1 MLAPN
6 GGRAVCHPGYQETHM
21 TMASEFVADS
31 ALAGQIPPDAATP
44 ESTARPS
51 ARISRMAHDV
61 YISYSHVD
69 KAAAD
74 AACATLERA
83 GIRCWIAPRDIT
95 PGDEWSAAIIK
106 AIDQGRAMVLIF
118 SQNANNSRQI
128 RREVERAITVGIPLV
143 PVRIEDVVPTESLAY
158 FMGTVHWLD
167 AMTPPFENHLV
178 KLADSLKGLLQ
189 TRPSSPLAGT
199 APFTAPG
206 AGASAYAASSASTAG
221 TIPFSAAT
229 AEPGGK
235 RAMFGEI
242 MNFNYQRSAKQAFGW
257 YLMYL
262 LVGIVIG
269 AVSGY
274 LASIFTK
281 GGFVEG
287 FNIGQMA
294 GQFSAVPFNILLGTL
309 LIWHR
314 KKDAPN
320 LLLVLAGV
328 FLSAIA
334 GALGGLIP
342 LAFLSN
348 RPVEKP
354 WA

>member
-1 MLAPN
+1 
-6 GGRAVCHPGYQETHM
+6 
-21 TMASEFVADS
+21 
-31 ALAGQIPPDAATP
+31 
-44 ESTARPS
+44 
-51 ARISRMAHDV
+51 MAHDV

-69 KAAAD
+69 KSAAD

-106 AIDQGRAMVLIF
+106 AIDQCRAMVLIF
-118 SQNANNSRQI
+118 SQNANSSRQI

-167 AMTPPFENHLV
+167 AMTPPFENHLL

-189 TRPSSPLAGT
+189 AHPSPLGGT

-206 AGASAYAASSASTAG
+206 ASAPASAAASAAG
-221 TIPFSAAT
+221 AIPFSAAT
-229 AEPGGK
+229 AEPADK
-235 RAMFGEI
+235 RRMFGEI

-262 LVGIVIG
+262 LVGLVIG

-274 LASIFTK
+274 LV
-281 GGFVEG
+281 GLFVKADEG
-287 FNIGQMA
+287 FDVGRLA

-314 KKDAPN
+314 KKDAAN

-328 FLSAIA
+328 ILSAIA

>member
-1 MLAPN
+1 
-6 GGRAVCHPGYQETHM
+6 M
-21 TMASEFVADS
+21 TIASEFVADS
-31 ALAGQIPPDAATP
+31 ALAGQIPPKAATP
-44 ESTARPS
+44 ESNPRPS
-51 ARISRMAHDV
+51 TRTARMAHDV

-106 AIDQGRAMVLIF
+106 AIDQCRAMVLIF

-178 KLADSLKGLLQ
+178 KLADSLKALLQ
-189 TRPSSPLAGT
+189 ARPSSPLAGT

-206 AGASAYAASSASTAG
+206 EGAPAYAAASAG
-221 TIPFSAAT
+221 TVGAIPFSAAT
-229 AEPGGK
+229 AQPAGA
-235 RAMFGEI
+235 RRMFAEI

-262 LVGIVIG
+262 LVGLVIG

-274 LASIFTK
+274 LV
-281 GGFVEG
+281 GLFVKADEG
-287 FNIGQMA
+287 FDVGRLA

-320 LLLVLAGV
+320 LLLVLAGAI
-328 FLSAIA
+328 LSAIA

>member
-1 MLAPN
+1 
-6 GGRAVCHPGYQETHM
+6 M
-21 TMASEFVADS
+21 TTASEFVADS

-44 ESTARPS
+44 ESTTRLS
-51 ARISRMAHDV
+51 ARTARMAHDV

-106 AIDQGRAMVLIF
+106 AIDQCRAMVLIF

-143 PVRIEDVVPTESLAY
+143 PVRIEDVVPSESLAY

-178 KLADSLKGLLQ
+178 KLADSLKALLQ
-189 TRPSSPLAGT
+189 ARPSSPLAGT

-206 AGASAYAASSASTAG
+206 EGAPAYAAASAG
-221 TIPFSAAT
+221 TVGAIPFSAAT
-229 AEPGGK
+229 AQPAGA
-235 RAMFGEI
+235 RRMFAEI

-262 LVGIVIG
+262 LVGLVIG

-274 LASIFTK
+274 LV
-281 GGFVEG
+281 GLFVKADEG
-287 FNIGQMA
+287 FDVGRLA

-320 LLLVLAGV
+320 LLLVLAGAI
-328 FLSAIA
+328 LSAIA

>member
-1 MLAPN
+1 
-6 GGRAVCHPGYQETHM
+6 M
-21 TMASEFVADS
+21 TTASEFVADS

-44 ESTARPS
+44 ESTPRPS
-51 ARISRMAHDV
+51 ARTSRMAHDV

-83 GIRCWIAPRDIT
+83 GVRCWIAPRDIT

-106 AIDQGRAMVLIF
+106 AIDQCRAMVLIF

-178 KLADSLKGLLQ
+178 KLADSLKALLQ
-189 TRPSSPLAGT
+189 ARPSSPLAGT

-206 AGASAYAASSASTAG
+206 EGAPAYAAASAG
-221 TIPFSAAT
+221 TVGAIPFSAAT
-229 AEPGGK
+229 AQPAGA
-235 RAMFGEI
+235 RRMFAEI

-262 LVGIVIG
+262 LVGLVIG

-274 LASIFTK
+274 LV
-281 GGFVEG
+281 GLFVKADEG
-287 FNIGQMA
+287 FDVGRLA

-320 LLLVLAGV
+320 LLLVLAGAI
-328 FLSAIA
+328 LSAIA

>member
-1 MLAPN
+1 
-6 GGRAVCHPGYQETHM
+6 M

-31 ALAGQIPPDAATP
+31 ATAGQIPPEAATP
-44 ESTARPS
+44 DSTPRLS
-51 ARISRMAHDV
+51 ARTARMAHDV

-106 AIDQGRAMVLIF
+106 AIDQCRAMVLIF

-158 FMGTVHWLD
+158 FLGTVHWLD

-178 KLADSLKGLLQ
+178 KLADSLKGLLEVN
-189 TRPSSPLAGT
+189 PPKHLAGT
-199 APFTAPG
+199 APFAPPG
-206 AGASAYAASSASTAG
+206 AGATAHAAASAGTAG
-221 TIPFSAAT
+221 AIPFSAAM
-229 AEPGGK
+229 AEPVDE
-235 RAMFGEI
+235 RRMFAEI

-274 LASIFTK
+274 LAGIFTK
-281 GGFVEG
+281 GGFAEG
-287 FNIGQMA
+287 YDIGRLA

-314 KKDAPN
+314 KKEAPN
-320 LLLVLAGV
+320 LLLVLAGAI
-328 FLSAIA
+328 LSAFA

>member
-1 MLAPN
+1 
-6 GGRAVCHPGYQETHM
+6 M
-21 TMASEFVADS
+21 TIASEFVADS
-31 ALAGQIPPDAATP
+31 ASAGQIPLDAATP
-44 ESTARPS
+44 ESTPRLS
-51 ARISRMAHDV
+51 ARTSRMAHDV

-106 AIDQGRAMVLIF
+106 AIDHCRAMVLIF

-167 AMTPPFENHLV
+167 AMTPPFEDHLV
-178 KLADSLKGLLQ
+178 RLADSLKSLLQ
-189 TRPSSPLAGT
+189 TRPLSPLAGT

-206 AGASAYAASSASTAG
+206 AGAPAYVASAAGTAG
-221 TIPFSAAT
+221 AIPFSAAT
-229 AEPGGK
+229 AQPAAKGG
-235 RAMFGEI
+235 MFAEI
-242 MNFNYQRSAKQAFGW
+242 MNFNYRRSAKQAFGW

-274 LASIFTK
+274 LAGIFTT
-281 GGFVEG
+281 GGFNEG
-287 FNIGQMA
+287 FNVGRLA

-309 LIWHR
+309 LIWKR
-314 KKDAPN
+314 KKDVAN
-320 LLLVLAGV
+320 LLLVLAAV
-328 FLSAIA
+328 LLSAIA

-342 LAFLSN
+342 LAFLSS

>member
-1 MLAPN
+1 
-6 GGRAVCHPGYQETHM
+6 
-21 TMASEFVADS
+21 MATAREFVADS

-44 ESTARPS
+44 ESTTRLS
-51 ARISRMAHDV
+51 ARTARMAHDV

-106 AIDQGRAMVLIF
+106 AIDQCRAMVLIF

-178 KLADSLKGLLQ
+178 KLADSLKALLQ
-189 TRPSSPLAGT
+189 ARPSSPLAGT

-206 AGASAYAASSASTAG
+206 EGAPAYAAASAG
-221 TIPFSAAT
+221 TVGAIPFSAAT
-229 AEPGGK
+229 AQPAGA
-235 RAMFGEI
+235 RRMFAEI

-262 LVGIVIG
+262 LVGLVIG

-274 LASIFTK
+274 LV
-281 GGFVEG
+281 GLFVKADEG
-287 FNIGQMA
+287 FDVGRLA

-320 LLLVLAGV
+320 LLLVLAGAI
-328 FLSAIA
+328 LSAIA

>member
-1 MLAPN
+1 M
-6 GGRAVCHPGYQETHM
+6 EKTM
-21 TMASEFVADS
+21 TTASEFVVDS
-31 ALAGQIPPDAATP
+31 ALAGQIPPEAAPP
-44 ESTARPS
+44 ESTPRLS
-51 ARISRMAHDV
+51 VRTTRMAHDV

-106 AIDQGRAMVLIF
+106 AIDQCRAMVLIF

-143 PVRIEDVVPTESLAY
+143 PVRIEDVIPTESLAY

-178 KLADSLKGLLQ
+178 KLADSLKALLE
-189 TRPSSPLAGT
+189 TRAPQHLSGT
-199 APFTAPG
+199 APFTPPPG
-206 AGASAYAASSASTAG
+206 AGATAYAAASAGTAG
-221 TIPFSAAT
+221 AIPFSAAT
-229 AEPGGK
+229 AEPAGEPG
-235 RAMFGEI
+235 MFAEI

-257 YLMYL
+257 YLMYF
-262 LVGIVIG
+262 LVGIVIA
-269 AVSGY
+269 AVSSY
-274 LASIFTK
+274 LVTIFTK
-281 GGFVEG
+281 GGFDEG
-287 FNIGQMA
+287 FNIGR
-294 GQFSAVPFNILLGTL
+294 FSAVPFNILLGTL

-328 FLSAIA
+328 ILSAVA

-342 LAFLSN
+342 LAFLSS
-348 RPVEKP
+348 RAVEKP

>member
-1 MLAPN
+1 
-6 GGRAVCHPGYQETHM
+6 M
-21 TMASEFVADS
+21 TTASEFVADS

-44 ESTARPS
+44 ESTPRLS
-51 ARISRMAHDV
+51 ARTASMAHDV

-106 AIDQGRAMVLIF
+106 AIDQCRAMVLIF

-178 KLADSLKGLLQ
+178 KLADSLKALLQ
-189 TRPSSPLAGT
+189 TRPSSPSAGT

-206 AGASAYAASSASTAG
+206 AGATAYAASSAATAG
-221 TIPFSAAT
+221 AIPFSAAT
-229 AEPGGK
+229 AEPSGK
-235 RAMFGEI
+235 RRMFAEI

-257 YLMYL
+257 YLMYF
-262 LVGIVIG
+262 LVGIVI
-269 AVSGY
+269 ALVSTY
-274 LASIFTK
+274 LASF
-281 GGFVEG
+281 FSNASDFNEG
-287 FNIGQMA
+287 YSLGVSV
-294 GQFSAVPFNILLGTL
+294 GKFSAVPLNILLGIL
-309 LIWHR
+309 LVWHR
-314 KKDAPN
+314 KKDALN
-320 LLLVLAGV
+320 LLLILAGAL
-328 FLSAIA
+328 LSSVL

-354 WA
+354 GA